1 MIFHA
6 SIPANDPKNV
16 AHVLAELW
24 NGFAAPFSPFPD
36 AWMAVAGD
44 DRGSIIE
51 VYPGDR
57 VITPGGGHEESVS
70 YGAGKAERQPYSA
83 FHMAIATHLSTEEV
97 IAIGEREGWR
107 AVRCTRGDSFF
118 HVVEF
123 WIENS
128 TMLEFLTPEMQAE
141 YLAFATPENFRAM
154 AAAASVPQ

>member
-6 SIPANDPKNV
+6 SIPAHDPKRV
-16 AHVLAELW
+16 AQVLAELW
-24 NGFAAPFSPFPD
+24 DGFAAPFSPFPD

-51 VYPGDR
+51 VYPSDR

-70 YGAGKAERQPYSA
+70 YGANTLKRPQYSA
-83 FHMAIATHLSTEEV
+83 FHMAIATKLSAEDV

-107 AVRCTRGDSFF
+107 AVRCTRGDNFF
-118 HVVEF
+118 HVIEF

-141 YLAFATPENFRAM
+141 YLAFATPANFQAM
-154 AAAASVPQ
+154 AAAR

>member
-6 SIPANDPKNV
+6 SIPANDPKHV

-24 NGFAAPFSPFPD
+24 DGFAAPFSPFPD

-44 DRGSIIE
+44 ERGSIIE

-57 VITPGGGHEESVS
+57 VITPGGGEEESVG
-70 YGAGKAERQPYSA
+70 YGADTAARPRYSA
-83 FHMAIATHLSTEEV
+83 FHMAIATPRTSAEV

-107 AVRCTRGDSFF
+107 AVHCTRGNNFF
-118 HVVEF
+118 HVIEL

-128 TMLEFLTPEMQAE
+128 TMLEFLTPDMQAE
-141 YLAFATPENFRAM
+141 YLAFSTPENFKAM
-154 AAAASVPQ
+154 AAANPYQA

>member
-6 SIPANDPKNV
+6 SLPANDPKHV

-24 NGFAAPFSPFPD
+24 DGFAAPFSPFPD

-51 VYPGDR
+51 VYPSDQ

-70 YGAGKAERQPYSA
+70 YGANTLKRPQYSA
-83 FHMAIATHLSTEEV
+83 FHMAIATKLSAEDV

-107 AVRCTRGDSFF
+107 GRSEERRVGKEC
-118 HVVEF
+118 
-123 WIENS
+123 
-128 TMLEFLTPEMQAE
+128 
-141 YLAFATPENFRAM
+141 
-154 AAAASVPQ
+154 

>member
-6 SIPANDPKNV
+6 SIPANDPKHV

-24 NGFAAPFSPFPD
+24 DGFAAPFSPFPD

-51 VYPGDR
+51 VYPSDQ
-57 VITPGGGHEESVS
+57 VITPGGGHEDSVS
-70 YGAGKAERQPYSA
+70 YGADTFKRPQYSA
-83 FHMAIATHLSTEEV
+83 FHMAIATKLSSEEV

-107 AVRCTRGDSFF
+107 AVHCTRGANFF
-118 HVVEF
+118 HVIEF

-128 TMLEFLTPEMQAE
+128 TMLEFLAPEMQAE
-141 YLAFATPENFRAM
+141 YLAFATPENFKAM
-154 AAAASVPQ
+154 AAAAAVPQ

>member
-6 SIPANDPKNV
+6 SIPANDPKHV

-24 NGFAAPFSPFPD
+24 DGFAAPFSPFPD

-51 VYPGDR
+51 VYPSDQ

-70 YGAGKAERQPYSA
+70 YGANTLKRPQYSA
-83 FHMAIATHLSTEEV
+83 FHMAIATKLSAEDV
-97 IAIGEREGWR
+97 LAIGEREGWR
-107 AVRCTRGDSFF
+107 AVRCTRGDNFF
-118 HVVEF
+118 HVIEF

-141 YLAFATPENFRAM
+141 YLAFATPENFKAM
-154 AAAASVPQ
+154 AAAAAPQ

>member
-1 MIFHA
+1 M
-6 SIPANDPKNV
+6 
-16 AHVLAELW
+16 LAELW
-24 NGFAAPFSPFPD
+24 DGFAAPFSPFPD

-51 VYPGDR
+51 IYPSDK

-70 YGAGKAERQPYSA
+70 YGADTLKRPQYSA
-83 FHMAIATHLSTEEV
+83 FHMAIATKLSAEDV

-107 AVRCTRGDSFF
+107 AVRCTRGDNFF
-118 HVVEF
+118 HVIEF

-141 YLAFATPENFRAM
+141 YQATITPENWRNMLAQRGVDLGKAE
-154 AAAASVPQ
+154 AA

>member
-6 SIPANDPKNV
+6 SIPANDPKHV

-24 NGFAAPFSPFPD
+24 DGFAAPFSPFPD

-51 VYPGDR
+51 VYPSDQ

-70 YGAGKAERQPYSA
+70 YGANTLKRPQYSA
-83 FHMAIATHLSTEEV
+83 FHMAIATKLSAEDV

-107 AVRCTRGDSFF
+107 AVPCSRGGVFD
-118 HVVEF
+118 VVELRL
-123 WIENS
+123 ENG
-128 TMLEFLTPEMQAE
+128 MMFEVLTPEMQHDYRTGVTMDMWRLNRRE
-141 YLAFATPENFRAM
+141 
-154 AAAASVPQ
+154 AAAPA

>member
-6 SIPANDPKNV
+6 SIPADDPKHV

-24 NGFAAPFSPFPD
+24 DGFAAPFSPFPD

-51 VYPGDR
+51 VYPSDR

-70 YGAGKAERQPYSA
+70 YGAEKTERQRYSA
-83 FHMAIATHLSTEEV
+83 FPMAVATKLSAEEV

-107 AVRCTRGDSFF
+107 AVRCTRGDNFF
-118 HVVEF
+118 HVIEF

-141 YLAFATPENFRAM
+141 YLAFATPENFQAM
-154 AAAASVPQ
+154 AAAAAR